1 MIFRRAGNPCC
12 LDLNND
18 VSTRLVP
25 FAEGDPEP
33 RGQPPVTLQGGRE
46 MLKDRNKAEKGSETG
61 L

>member
-1 MIFRRAGNPCC
+1 M
-12 LDLNND
+12 
-18 VSTRLVP
+18 STRLVP